1 MCIRDRLNPQDDEM
15 RRLTFCTLLGF
26 LLVPV
31 TVEAQPRLMF
41 GGGLSSP
48 YSDFG
53 EGAEAGWHGMAGLQ
67 LEVPGIP
74 IAIRADAAHHSF
86 GEMEASGV
94 TERTTLLTGAISGV
108 LTLPGIGIGPYL
120 LGGLGVS
127 RNKTDLIISALSA
140 SGSTTRSDPS
150 FHLGAGVTLGALGF
164 GGFAEIRGTQ
174 ASSGMGSSLRFLA
187 ATVGI
192 RL

>member
-1 MCIRDRLNPQDDEM
+1 M
-15 RRLTFCTLLGF
+15 RRLTFCALLGF
-26 LLVPV
+26 LLVAADI
-31 TVEAQPRLMF
+31 EAQPRIML

-48 YSDFG
+48 QSDFG
-53 EGAEAGWHGMAGLQ
+53 EGAKNGWHGMAGLQ

-74 IAIRADAAHHSF
+74 IAIRADAANHSF
-86 GEMEASGV
+86 GEMAASSL
-94 TERTTLLTGAISGV
+94 TSKTTLLTGAISGV
-108 LTLPGIGIGPYL
+108 LTLPGVGIGPYL

-127 RNKTDLIISALSA
+127 RNTTDLIIGALSA
-140 SGSTTRSDPS
+140 AGSTSRSDPS
-150 FHLGAGVTLGALGF
+150 FHLGAGVTIGALGF

-174 ASSGMGSSLRFLA
+174 VSDGMGSSLRFLA

>member
-1 MCIRDRLNPQDDEM
+1 M
-15 RRLTFCTLLGF
+15 RRLTFCALLCF
-26 LLVPV
+26 LFVPAD
-31 TVEAQPRLMF
+31 VEAQPRLMF

-48 YSDFG
+48 QSNFA
-53 EGAEAGWHGMAGLQ
+53 EEAEAGWHGMAGLQ

-74 IAIRADAAHHSF
+74 IAIRADGALHSF
-86 GEMEASGV
+86 GEMTTSSLISK
-94 TERTTLLTGAISGV
+94 TTLLTGAISGV
-108 LTLPGIGIGPYL
+108 LTLPGVGIGPYL

-127 RNKTDLIISALSA
+127 QNTTDLTISALSA
-140 SGSTTRSDPS
+140 AGSTSRSDPS

-174 ASSGMGSSLRFLA
+174 VSSGLGSSWRFLV